1 MSTSLAFKA
10 CLPRVHYAWVI
21 VAAAFVTAVITA
33 GTLGISGVLLIP
45 LEKEFGWQSSD
56 ISSAFGARLALY
68 GLLGPFS
75 AALMNRFGVRRM
87 VTIAL
92 FIILSGLAATIFV
105 KTVWQFFIFWGLLT
119 GVGTGL
125 TAMVFNATVA
135 TRWFVKRRGLVTG
148 ILSASNATGQLIFL
162 PVLARVTETHG
173 WRTTIIISC
182 IAISVAVVGIL
193 LFMRDYPSDVGSAPY
208 GETEPQEHKPNA
220 AAVPKSLWSL
230 LSMPIIVL
238 KEAAQT
244 PVFWTLFIT
253 FYICG
258 ASTNGLI
265 QTHFV
270 PLCGDYGV
278 APVEAASVLA
288 MMGAFDLVGTTGSGW
303 LSDRFDNR
311 WLLFC
316 YYGLRGLALLYLP
329 FTPFTLYGLTL
340 FAVFYGLDW
349 IATVPPTLRLTIE
362 RFGRAK
368 ANIVFGWIF
377 AGHQLGAASA
387 AFGAGLSRSVLGSYL
402 PAFFTSGAI
411 CIIAAALVITIQKS
425 QKLETK
431 PA

>member
-1 MSTSLAFKA
+1 MSTSLAVKA
-10 CLPRVHYAWVI
+10 RLPQLHYAWVI

-45 LEKEFGWQSSD
+45 LQKSFGWQSSD
-56 ISSAFGARLALY
+56 ISSAFGFRLALF

-92 FIILSGLAATIFV
+92 LIILAGLVSTIFV
-105 KTVWQFFIFWGLLT
+105 RTFWQFFISWGLLT

-148 ILSASNATGQLIFL
+148 LLSASNATGQLIFL
-162 PVLARVTETHG
+162 PALASVTEIYG
-173 WRTTIIISC
+173 WRTTIIIAC
-182 IAISVAVVGIL
+182 IAISIAVAVIL
-193 LFMRDYPSDVGSAPY
+193 LFMRNYPSDVGLGPY
-208 GETEPQEHKPNA
+208 GETDPPEDKPNA
-220 AAVPKSLWSL
+220 AAPPGSLWSL
-230 LSMPIIVL
+230 LTTPIVVL
-238 KEAAQT
+238 KEAGQT
-244 PVFWTLFIT
+244 PIFWILFAT

-258 ASTNGLI
+258 ASTSGLI

-270 PLCGDYGV
+270 SLCGDYGIL
-278 APVEAASVLA
+278 PVEAASVLA
-288 MMGAFDLVGTTGSGW
+288 MMGVFDLVGTTGSGW

-311 WLLFC
+311 WLLFW

-329 FTPFTLYGLTL
+329 FTTFNLYGLSL

-362 RFGRAK
+362 RFGRVK

-387 AFGAGLSRSVLGSYL
+387 AFGAGLSRTVLGSYL
-402 PAFFTSGAI
+402 PAFFSSGAI
-411 CIIAAALVITIQKS
+411 CIIAAALVITIQS
-425 QKLETK
+425 NQQGEAKLS
-431 PA
+431 